1 MDNPL
6 STHTQRTLI
15 GFTGVRKDDMKFRGE
30 LSGVGLREQLEGG
43 DREFNIIK
51 IDCIHKKIFKD

>member
-15 GFTGVRKDDMKFRGE
+15 GFTGVQKDDTKFRGE
-30 LSGVGLREQLEGG
+30 LSGVGLREELEGG

-51 IDCIHKKIFKD
+51 IDCIHKEIFKD